1 MFKFVKNLFL
11 STSLKAA
18 VYSIAINVS
27 LLGGLAYDIHH
38 TLTSTTT
45 TINSQ
50 EEAFVSNPTVVV
62 EAKIEPIEEAKTVV
76 EIIDVNASIRSWNEE
91 AWCRTYWNDGL
102 KCWFKDRQLE
112 RPAKA
117 KAIAEAFNK
126 VWGDAPIH
134 VQKLALSICLKE
146 TGCGFSEQRSYRKRG
161 GKITNKGG
169 TRTWKATKFMS
180 KREACGLTQ
189 VDTRDNIGKVKCA
202 VLNESYENAFKW
214 QKIWLE
220 EYWNDGHKV
229 NPTKVN
235 LYGLEW
241 LKPYEMNKNETT
253 YLVWRYNGGGK
264 TAWEYGR
271 ITMEIY
277 KNHIVV
283 QKVEVA
289 K

>member
-1 MFKFVKNLFL
+1 MFAFVKNLFSSL
-11 STSLKAA
+11 SFKAA

-38 TLTSTTT
+38 TLTMEKVKAVPYK
-45 TINSQ
+45 
-50 EEAFVSNPTVVV
+50 EEASVNKPRVV
-62 EAKIEPIEEAKTVV
+62 EAKTEAIVETKTVV
-76 EIIDVNASIRSWNEE
+76 DVIDVNASIRSWNEE

-189 VDTRDNIGKVKCA
+189 VDTRDNIGKVKCS
-202 VLNESYENAFKW
+202 VLNKSYENAFKW

-220 EYWNDGHKV
+220 EYWNDGHK
-229 NPTKVN
+229 TKPSKID
-235 LYGLEW
+235 LYGSEW
-241 LKPYEMNKNETT
+241 LEPYQIDGDNTS
-253 YLVWRYNGGGK
+253 YLIWRYNGGGK
-264 TAWEYGR
+264 IAWEYGR
-271 ITMEIY
+271 ITMNIY
-277 KNHIVV
+277 YNHIVTK
-283 QKVEVA
+283 KVEI
-289 K
+289 KQ